1 MREETFSTFYCEF
14 RAVEVDG
21 FASGEEVYIYLLCFF
36 TAALK
41 VVTTVIGTC
50 LGVRCVESI
59 CIVFF
64 FWLHRLVLDSVVSKS
79 HNRVLSA
86 SILFMHLLAC
96 RVANCLK
103 LSCFPMRPKGK
114 KFSTVHKYRKRWKV
128 WNKSVK
134 FPTAIEDSVT
144 NDSDFVEA
152 NTRSVLECATDDH
165 ESFYEHL
172 EDNIASS
179 VGASVS
185 APASNI
191 QFRISEPPPSK
202 DEMAR

>member
-1 MREETFSTFYCEF
+1 MFGRE
-14 RAVEVDG
+14 
-21 FASGEEVYIYLLCFF
+21 I
-36 TAALK
+36 
-41 VVTTVIGTC
+41 
-50 LGVRCVESI
+50 CVESI